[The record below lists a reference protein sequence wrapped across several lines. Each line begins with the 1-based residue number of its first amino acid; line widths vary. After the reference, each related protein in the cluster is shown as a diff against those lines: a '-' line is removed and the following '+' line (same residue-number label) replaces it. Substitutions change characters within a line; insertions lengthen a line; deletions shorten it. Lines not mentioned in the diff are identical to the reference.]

1 MIMKLILAS
10 QSPRRKELLGLLGIP
25 FEIQVPQADETMD
38 HSDDPARQVAEVS
51 RRKAQAIRA
60 GDDTVVIAAD
70 TIVVCDGVIL
80 GKPHSKEDA
89 CRMLAMLSGRSH
101 LVMTGMTVMRGG
113 QTQSHTEITEVFFR
127 EISRKEIDRY
137 VESGEPMDKAGAY
150 GIQGGA
156 ALFAEKLQGDYYNV
170 MGLPVCRL
178 TQMLKSAA
186 PELMEDEQ

>member
-1 MIMKLILAS
+1 MKLILAS

-38 HSDDPARQVAEVS
+38 PNGDPAQQVAEVS
-51 RRKAQAIRA
+51 RRKALATHA
-60 GDDTVVIAAD
+60 SEEDVVIAAD
-70 TIVVCDGVIL
+70 TIVVCDGKIL
-80 GKPHSKEDA
+80 GKPHGEEDA
-89 CRMLAMLSGRSH
+89 VRMLSMLSGRSH
-101 LVMTGMTVMRGG
+101 FVMTGVTVSRGG
-113 QTQSHTEITEVFFR
+113 QMQSRTEITEVFFR
-127 EISRKEIDRY
+127 QISQKEILRY

-178 TQMLKSAA
+178 TQMLKVIA
-186 PELMEDEQ
+186 PEIMEDER